1 MQGRRFDVRLWEKTG
16 TTILHLQ
23 VRSIGY
29 GMRSSRV
36 FTAAEP
42 PLPPSQSGC
51 YTWLAA
57 RSPATPLF
65 GPSIKAT
72 SSRG

>member
-36 FTAAEP
+36 LTAAEP
-42 PLPPSQSGC
+42 PWPAEPIRMLYMASGS
-51 YTWLAA
+51 LARHA
-57 RSPATPLF
+57 AVW
-65 GPSIKAT
+65 SIDK
-72 SSRG
+72 GDFF